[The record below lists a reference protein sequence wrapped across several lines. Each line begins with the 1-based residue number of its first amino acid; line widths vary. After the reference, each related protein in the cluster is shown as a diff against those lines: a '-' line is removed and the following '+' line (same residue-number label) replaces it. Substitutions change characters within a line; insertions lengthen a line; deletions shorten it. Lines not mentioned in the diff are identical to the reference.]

1 MNKPDSFIVKCTS
14 VYPSNKLISWFP
26 LLLFVCTST
35 FANAQQRIN
44 GMAIFEAGTNIPV
57 AEALVQKTNAQDYL
71 ISGEDGTVIFDGKWA
86 TADSVKISR
95 IGYLTQYISFSAM
108 FVDGSYV
115 KVFLTPSISG
125 LKEITVRAGKGGAVF
140 KPITELDI
148 HLRPVN
154 NAQEVLRIVPGLFI
168 GQHAGG
174 GKAEQIFLR
183 GFDIDHGTDVQLNVD
198 GMPVNMVSHAH
209 GQGYADLHFV
219 VPELIENVQFNKG
232 PYFADKGNF
241 TTAGFVDFRTKN
253 FLRSNFIKAEAGQFN
268 TGRVVTGI
276 NLLPNKN
283 RLKSQSLYIGGEAMY
298 TKGYFESPQHFN
310 RLNGILKYHG
320 QLNRRNIITISMMG
334 FSSRWTA
341 SGQIPERKITDG
353 SIGFY
358 GAIDNTEGGETS
370 RFNANIQWTHFFAG
384 GGNLKSQVYA
394 SRYNFELYS
403 NFTFFKDDPI
413 NGDQIRQKENRLLS
427 GFNSYYSKKITAGKI
442 DAEFNTGF
450 QLRYDDIDNLELSG
464 TKNRVITTRPIQNGN
479 INELN
484 TGVFVSQKITVASK
498 LNITAA
504 LRADYFYNQY
514 QDELMKS
521 SLSSSSA
528 ILSPKINFSYRPLD
542 QLEIYWFNGKGFHSN
557 DTRVAVL
564 QDGRK
569 VLPPAWGSD
578 LGLIFKPGQKWLI
591 QTAAWYLWLDQ
602 EFVYVGDAGI
612 VEAGG
617 RTRRFGVDI
626 STRLELIKSLY
637 ADIDISIANPKA
649 LGVPENQSAIP
660 LAPKFTGTGGI
671 TYRKATGWNGSAR
684 YRYMHRR
691 PANEDYSTVAK
702 GYFIADAAINYVTPK
717 WEAGLTIQ
725 NMLNTKWKET
735 QFDTESRLQNEPSAI
750 SEIHFTP
757 GTPFC
762 VRLHATIFF

>member
-1 MNKPDSFIVKCTS
+1 
-14 VYPSNKLISWFP
+14 
-26 LLLFVCTST
+26 
-35 FANAQQRIN
+35 
-44 GMAIFEAGTNIPV
+44 MAIFESGTNIPV
-57 AEALVQKTNAQDYL
+57 ADALVQDTHRSDHL
-71 ISGEDGTVIFDGKWA
+71 ISREDGTILFDGKWA
-86 TADSVKISR
+86 IVDCVKISR
-95 IGYLTQYISFSAM
+95 IGYTTQYISFSSA
-108 FVDGSYV
+108 FVEDGYV
-115 KVFLTPSISG
+115 KVFLAPSISG
-125 LKEITVRAGKGGAVF
+125 LKEITVRAGRGGAVF
-140 KPITELDI
+140 KPIIELDI

-154 NAQEVLRIVPGLFI
+154 NAQEILRIVPGLFI

-219 VPELIENVQFNKG
+219 VPELIENAHFNKG

-320 QLNRRNIITISMMG
+320 QLNRRNNITISVMG

-341 SGQIPERKITDG
+341 SGQIPERKIADG

-358 GAIDNTEGGETS
+358 GAVDNTEGGETS
-370 RFNANIQWTHFFAG
+370 RFNANIEWAHYFVDG
-384 GGNLKSQVYA
+384 GYFKSQVYA

-427 GFNSYYSKKITAGKI
+427 GLNSYYSKKITAGRI
-442 DAEFNTGF
+442 DAEFNAGF

-484 TGVFVSQKITVASK
+484 AGIYASQKITVASK

-504 LRADYFYNQY
+504 LRADYFFNQY
-514 QDELMKS
+514 EDELMKS
-521 SLSSSSA
+521 SLRASSA
-528 ILSPKINFSYRPLD
+528 ILSPKLNFSYRPLD
-542 QLEIYWFNGKGFHSN
+542 QLELYWFNGKGFHSN

-578 LGLIFKPGQKWLI
+578 LGLIFKPGQRWLF

-626 STRLELIKSLY
+626 STRFELIKSLY

-649 LGVPENQSAIP
+649 LDVPENQSAIP
-660 LAPKFTGTGGI
+660 LAPKFTSTGGI
-671 TYRKATGWNGSAR
+671 TYRKTKGWNGSAR

-702 GYFIADAAINYVTPK
+702 GYLIVDAALNYVTPK

-735 QFDTESRLQNEPSAI
+735 QFDTESRLNDEPAPVT
-750 SEIHFTP
+750 EIHFTP

-762 VRLHATIFF
+762 LRLNATIFF

>member
-1 MNKPDSFIVKCTS
+1 VYRLSTLITRFSF
-14 VYPSNKLISWFP
+14 
-26 LLLFVCTST
+26 LLFLCST
-35 FANAQQRIN
+35 VLANAQQRLS
-44 GMAIFEAGTNIPV
+44 GLAIFESGTDIPI
-57 AEALVQKTNAQDYL
+57 AEALIQKVGRSDYL
-71 ISGEDGTVIFDGKWA
+71 ITREDGTILFDEQWA
-86 TADSVKISR
+86 DVDSLKISR
-95 IGYLTQYISFSAM
+95 IGYVTKYISLSSA
-108 FVDGSYV
+108 FVERGYV
-115 KVFLTPSISG
+115 KVYLTPSISG

-140 KPITELDI
+140 KAITELDI

-154 NAQEVLRIVPGLFI
+154 NAQEILRIVPGLFI

-219 VPELIENVQFNKG
+219 IPELIENVQFNKG

-241 TTAGFVDFRTKN
+241 TTAGFVDFRTRN
-253 FLRSNFIKAEAGQFN
+253 FLRSNFVRAEAGQFN

-276 NLLPNKN
+276 NLLPGKN

-310 RLNGILKYHG
+310 RLNGIIKYHG
-320 QLNRRNIITISMMG
+320 QLNRRNIITVSVMG

-341 SGQIPERKITDG
+341 SGQIPERKIADG

-370 RFNANIQWTHFFAG
+370 RFNANVEWSHYFADG
-384 GGNLKSQVYA
+384 GYFKSQVYA

-427 GFNSYYSKKITAGKI
+427 GLNSFYSKKFTAGRI
-442 DAEFNTGF
+442 DAEFNAGF
-450 QLRYDDIDNLELSG
+450 QLRSDDIDNLELSG

-479 INELN
+479 IIELN
-484 TGVFVSQKITVASK
+484 TGIFASQKITVASK

-504 LRADYFYNQY
+504 LRADYFFNQY
-514 QDELMKS
+514 DDELLKRNLRS
-521 SLSSSSA
+521 RSA
-528 ILSPKINFSYRPLD
+528 ILSPKINFSYKPVD
-542 QLEIYWFNGKGFHSN
+542 QLELYWFNGKGFHSN

-578 LGLIFKPGQKWLI
+578 LGLIFKPGQKWLF

-617 RTRRFGVDI
+617 TTRRFGLDI
-626 STRLELIKSLY
+626 STRFEIFKSLY
-637 ADIDISIANPKA
+637 ADIDLSIANPKA
-649 LGVPENQSAIP
+649 LGVPENESAIP
-660 LAPKFTGTGGI
+660 LAPKFTSTGGI
-671 TYRKATGWNGSAR
+671 TYRKAMGWNGSAR

-691 PANEDYSTVAK
+691 PANEDYSTVAR
-702 GYFIADAAINYVTPK
+702 GYFIADATLNYVTSK
-717 WEAGLTIQ
+717 WEVGITMQ
-725 NMLNTKWKET
+725 NVLNTKWKET
-735 QFDTESRLQNEPSAI
+735 QFETESRLQNEPAAI

-762 VRLHATIFF
+762 LRLNATIFF

>member
-1 MNKPDSFIVKCTS
+1 VHRLTI
-14 VYPSNKLISWFP
+14 LITRFS
-26 LLLFVCTST
+26 LLLFLCSSA
-35 FANAQQRIN
+35 FANAQQRIS
-44 GMAIFEAGTNIPV
+44 GVAIFESGTDIPI
-57 AEALVQKTNAQDYL
+57 AEALIQKVGRSDYL
-71 ISGEDGTVIFDGKWA
+71 ITREDGTILFEEQWA
-86 TADSVKISR
+86 NVDCVKISR
-95 IGYLTQYISFSAM
+95 IGYITQYISFSSAN
-108 FVDGSYV
+108 VERGYV
-115 KVFLTPSISG
+115 KVYLTPSISG
-125 LKEITVRAGKGGAVF
+125 LKEITVKAGKGGAVF
-140 KPITELDI
+140 KAITELDI

-154 NAQEVLRIVPGLFI
+154 NAQEILRIVPGLFI

-198 GMPVNMVSHAH
+198 GMAVNMVSHAH

-253 FLRSNFIKAEAGQFN
+253 FLRSNFVKAEAGQFN

-276 NLLPNKN
+276 NLLQNKN
-283 RLKSQSLYIGGEAMY
+283 RPKSQSLYIGGEAMF

-320 QLNRRNIITISMMG
+320 QLNKHNSITASVTA
-334 FSSRWTA
+334 FSSRWNA
-341 SGQIPERKITDG
+341 SGQIPERKIADG

-358 GAIDNTEGGETS
+358 GAIDDTEGGETS
-370 RFNANIQWTHFFAG
+370 RFNANLEWSHHFSDG
-384 GGNLKSQVYA
+384 GFFRSQVYA

-403 NFTFFKDDPI
+403 NFTFFKDDPV
-413 NGDQIRQKENRLLS
+413 NGDQIRQKENRFLTGLHS
-427 GFNSYYSKKITAGKI
+427 QYTRNYFAGNMR
-442 DAEFNTGF
+442 AEFNTGF
-450 QLRYDDIDNLELSG
+450 QLRYDDVNNLELSG
-464 TKNRVITTRPIQNGN
+464 TSRRVFTTRPIQNGRVR
-479 INELN
+479 EMN
-484 TGVFVSQKITVASK
+484 TGAYVSQKIEIVPK
-498 LNITAA
+498 FDVTAA
-504 LRADYFYNQY
+504 LRADYFFNRYDDDLTKNGAQTG
-514 QDELMKS
+514 
-521 SLSSSSA
+521 SA
-528 ILSPKINFSYRPLD
+528 ILSPKLNFSYRPME

-578 LGLIFKPGQKWLI
+578 LGLIFKPGQKWLF

-617 RTRRFGVDI
+617 RTRRFGLDI
-626 STRLELIKSLY
+626 STRFEMFKSLY
-637 ADIDISIANPKA
+637 ADIDISVANPKA
-649 LGVPENQSAIP
+649 LNVPENESAIP
-660 LAPKFTGTGGI
+660 LAPRFTSAGGV
-671 TYRKATGWNGSAR
+671 TYRKTKGWNGSLR
-684 YRYMHRR
+684 YRYMHKR

-702 GYFIADAAINYVTPK
+702 GYCIADAAINYITPK
-717 WEAGLTIQ
+717 WEAGCTIQ
-725 NMLNTKWKET
+725 NLFNTKWKET
-735 QFDTESRLQNEPSAI
+735 QFDTESRLNDEPAPVT
-750 SEIHFTP
+750 EIHFTP

-762 VRLHATIFF
+762 LRFNVTIFF